1 MDPRGNESNNNS
13 NFGLE
18 LNQDISKIYA
28 IRNITTL
35 TSFSFESKIS
45 SLRDRSFSGWWNDCI
60 FRITFSELIDS
71 DFGVIFGSNSGSHYG
86 RPFDGIAQGAKI
98 STKVLFSSKGRFE
111 SELNYVKVNSND
123 AEYDLPP
130 ESFGGYLKGKNFRMF
145 ARVQYFHD
153 RTTSFTFSLNTMNN
167 YRYKNLIN
175 MQGEIRA
182 YF

>member
-1 MDPRGNESNNNS
+1 MH
-13 NFGLE
+13 
-18 LNQDISKIYA
+18 
-28 IRNITTL
+28 
-35 TSFSFESKIS
+35 SFI
-45 SLRDRSFSGWWNDCI
+45 G
-60 FRITFSELIDS
+60 
-71 DFGVIFGSNSGSHYG
+71 
-86 RPFDGIAQGAKI
+86 GAKI
-98 STKVLFSSKGRFE
+98 STKALFSSKGRFE

-130 ESFGGYLKGKNFRMF
+130 ESFKGYLRGRNFRMY

-153 RTTSFTFSLNTMNN
+153 RTTSFTLSLHTINN